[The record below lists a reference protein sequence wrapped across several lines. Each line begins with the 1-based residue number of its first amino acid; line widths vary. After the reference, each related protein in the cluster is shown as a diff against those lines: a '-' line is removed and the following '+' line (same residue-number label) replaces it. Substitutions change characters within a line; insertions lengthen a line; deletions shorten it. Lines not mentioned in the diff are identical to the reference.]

1 MINYVTLTPNISGAR
16 RAQTGLPSSSRFLAQ
31 NHKAKKVNGE
41 IETASKHLI
50 ASIWRGGGQAKFGRP
65 QRGGI
70 GHDST
75 NLNKGR
81 EGVKIPKILRT
92 YFMDGPLLKPTLFDR
107 PIPYSGRVFTLKRM
121 HHTSRKNEVFEWW

>member
-50 ASIWRGGGQAKFGRP
+50 ASIWREGGVRQNLDVHKE
-65 QRGGI
+65 GGSAMI
-70 GHDST
+70 VQT
-75 NLNKGR
+75 
-81 EGVKIPKILRT
+81 
-92 YFMDGPLLKPTLFDR
+92 
-107 PIPYSGRVFTLKRM
+107 
-121 HHTSRKNEVFEWW
+121 